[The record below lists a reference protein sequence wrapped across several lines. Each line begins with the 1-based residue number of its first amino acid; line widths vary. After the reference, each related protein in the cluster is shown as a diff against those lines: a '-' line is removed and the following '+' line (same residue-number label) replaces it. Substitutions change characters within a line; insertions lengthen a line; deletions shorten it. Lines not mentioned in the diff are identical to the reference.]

1 MAVLKPRRV
10 ETEDYYYEA
19 LAFSRRSINLERDEE
34 NMRPEK
40 SALTPRISG
49 INPSTMKM
57 KRWYPEQDRASDLTS
72 LTGLDRPSYRAR
84 EQIEDDEE
92 RLAMRQGDLPPPIPE
107 PVVDPRIREDRTV
120 QDLQRNSG
128 KMHRATHEDA
138 YARAWFDYCRSVF
151 PQSVRKAGSDVDLY
165 NVSTYQ
171 CSILFNNMGSF
182 KPFLPQEKFN
192 ISDDPQLSPLREF
205 WGNNYAHV
213 ILTAEAD
220 SLPKDEKACL
230 MTMVWWDVIQAELVS
245 PCQN

>member
-1 MAVLKPRRV
+1 MAALKSRRV

-19 LAFSRRSINLERDEE
+19 LAFSRRSINLELDEE

-151 PQSVRKAGSDVDLY
+151 PQSVRKAASDVDLY

-182 KPFLPQEKFN
+182 KPFSQQEKFN
-192 ISDDPQLSPLREF
+192 ISDDPKLSPLREF
-205 WGNNYAHV
+205 W
-213 ILTAEAD
+213 
-220 SLPKDEKACL
+220 
-230 MTMVWWDVIQAELVS
+230 
-245 PCQN
+245 